1 MSKLF
6 KSKSIAEQKFVE
18 CPVCMDDV
26 PFSKT
31 LELSCQHRYCLECL
45 TREWEYNIMNSQIS
59 DTILKCPTE
68 NCKMPITYFELK
80 SYLKPE
86 VFQKYEEFT
95 IKTFQLSDSQNEMTV
110 VCPNADCQI
119 KYVVFKGASYFT
131 CSQCQ
136 VKFCCDC
143 YGSFPQHEGLTCLEL
158 KEGSLSKEERQFRE
172 EIRSKGWMSCP
183 HCKMII
189 EKIEF
194 CNFIRCR
201 SPICQKK
208 NSFCY
213 LCGQALTEESHF
225 EHYKDKNPYG
235 NVCVGQNKSEEE
247 LKKKNSGGKEKDRF
261 VQCPKCKSI
270 NEKEVALLEN
280 FTDKYCFCK
289 SGKCQ
294 GKIYCLHCGE
304 EIEDKNAM
312 EHYEKKCN
320 KIMKFCR
327 IF

>member
-6 KSKSIAEQKFVE
+6 KSKSVYEQKLVE

-26 PFSKT
+26 PFAKT
-31 LELSCQHRYCLECL
+31 LQLSCQHRYCLECL

-59 DTILKCPTE
+59 DTILKCPAE

-80 SYLKPE
+80 RNLKSE

-95 IKTFQLSDSQNEMTV
+95 IKSFELSESKNEMTV
-110 VCPNADCQI
+110 VCPNANCQI

-131 CSQCQ
+131 CNQCK

-143 YGSFPQHEGLTCLEL
+143 YGSFPEHEGRTCQEL
-158 KEGSLSKEERQFRE
+158 KEGALSKEEREFRE
-172 EIRSKGWMSCP
+172 EIRSKGWMPCP

-201 SPICQKK
+201 SPSCQKK

-213 LCGQALTEESHF
+213 LCGQALNEVDHF
-225 EHYKDKNPYG
+225 DHYKDKNPYG
-235 NVCVGQNKSEEE
+235 NSCVGQNKSED
-247 LKKKNSGGKEKDRF
+247 KKKIEEKKKTNF
-261 VQCPKCKSI
+261 VQCPKCKTI

-280 FTDKYCFCK
+280 FSNKYCFCK
-289 SGKCQ
+289 SEKCK
-294 GKIYCLHCGE
+294 GKIYCLLCGE
-304 EIEDKNAM
+304 GIQDKNAV
-312 EHYEKKCN
+312 EHYENSCKKSFSSCS
-320 KIMKFCR
+320 